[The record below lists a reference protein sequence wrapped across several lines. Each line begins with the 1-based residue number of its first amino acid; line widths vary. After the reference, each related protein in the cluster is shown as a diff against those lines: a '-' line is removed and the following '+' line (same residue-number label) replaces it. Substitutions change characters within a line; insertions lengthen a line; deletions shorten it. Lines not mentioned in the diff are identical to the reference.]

1 MAKKRMKR
9 TYCLNCKQNIAIT
22 DNYCSHCGQENHDIN
37 VPISHFFM
45 EVIEGLLHFDTKFF
59 HTVKTM
65 FLAPGKI
72 TLEYNEGKRMLYVPP
87 ARLYIFVSV
96 IYFFAAGFALK
107 INSGPGINFSTTIT
121 NNEGAKVSSTVLTEQ
136 YTEKDISLI
145 TQANSIQLDS
155 ILISKK
161 YQPGWMNRL
170 ALKQAGLIKIDP
182 KYHIH
187 IMEKVLKSISIS
199 LFFLMPIFALFLHF
213 LFLKQNKLYIQH
225 LIFSIHAHT
234 MFFFIL
240 LLSQLIYISI
250 KYSVLS
256 WALIAALI
264 YLLASMKQVY
274 GNSWGRIFV
283 KFTLLLG
290 MYFAITI
297 GAFIISLI
305 SGATMI

>member
-1 MAKKRMKR
+1 MAKTRMKR
-9 TYCLNCKQNIAIT
+9 AYCLNCKQNIAIT
-22 DNYCSHCGQENHDIN
+22 DNYCSNCGQENHDVN
-37 VPISHFFM
+37 LPISHFFM

-59 HTVKTM
+59 HTVKAM

-72 TLEYNEGKRMLYVPP
+72 TLEYNEGKRMQYVPP

-107 INSGPGINFSTTIT
+107 INSGPGINFSTTLT
-121 NNEGAKVSSTVLTEQ
+121 NNEGTKVSSTVLTEQ

-187 IMEKVLKSISIS
+187 LTEKVLKSISIS
-199 LFFLMPIFALFLHF
+199 LFFLMPIFALFLQL
-213 LFLKQNKLYIQH
+213 LFFKQNKLYVQH

-256 WALIAALI
+256 WALIAALV

-274 GNSWGRIFV
+274 SNSWGRIFL
-283 KFTLLLG
+283 KFILLLI
-290 MYFAITI
+290 MYFAITT
-297 GAFIISLI
+297 GALIISLI